1 MKPSSQSLPAGQ
13 QLADAI
19 AKSAPPERLAEVIAA
34 ALGSTTVTRAGVIEP
49 DTRSRLEAAKILLSY
64 SVGTPI
70 TRSEILSV
78 SLDANSSIG
87 LAERLKN
94 SPALR
99 RSLRTILESVE
110 PTVDLKNSL

>member
-1 MKPSSQSLPAGQ
+1 MKPTTLISPGQ
-13 QLADAI
+13 LLIEAIAVDAPPSRIAQTLADAL
-19 AKSAPPERLAEVIAA
+19 SADLHNRDGSISPDHKTRISAA
-34 ALGSTTVTRAGVIEP
+34 Q
-49 DTRSRLEAAKILLSY
+49 ILLHF
-64 SVGTPI
+64 SVGKPTERI
-70 TRSEILSV
+70 ESISV
-78 SLDANSSIG
+78 NLDAESSIG

>member
-1 MKPSSQSLPAGQ
+1 MKQPSQSITAGQ

-87 LAERLKN
+87 LAERLAN

-99 RSLRTILESVE
+99 KSLRAVLDQ
-110 PTVDLKNSL
+110 VDS